1 MIKPGS
7 RRLPEFTLPLIAGLL
22 LCLWLAGCT
31 SASANLSAPTASS
44 IPSALPPTDKPVSI
58 PSATPNQSRLTQ
70 LSTTTPTPDDPT
82 RICSPFPGASQA
94 DLIASISNPYNPPPP
109 GSDDPHQGVDLAVQQ
124 DGMALAGDPALAVL
138 NGSVAMVTED
148 RFPYGYTL
156 LVETPFEAL
165 PSAWIETLQPPT
177 PAPIRPSNSALTCPA
192 ITPQPTWNGASRS
205 LYILYAHLQ
214 GRPAFQ
220 LGDRIQ
226 CGQAIG
232 RIGQS
237 GNALNPHLHLEV
249 RVGPVGARFSS
260 MAHYDNTAQT
270 EEMGNY
276 CLWRV
281 SDVFQL
287 VDPLRL
293 LVQLP

>member
-1 MIKPGS
+1 M
-7 RRLPEFTLPLIAGLL
+7 
-22 LCLWLAGCT
+22 
-31 SASANLSAPTASS
+31 S
-44 IPSALPPTDKPVSI
+44 ICA
-58 PSATPNQSRLTQ
+58 
-70 LSTTTPTPDDPT
+70 
-82 RICSPFPGASQA
+82 PFPGASRA
-94 DLIASISNPYNPPPP
+94 DLLASISNPYNPPPP

-124 DGMALAGDPALAVL
+124 NGLALAGDPALAVL
-138 NGSVAMVTED
+138 SGNVAMVTGD

-156 LVETPFEAL
+156 LVETPLEAL
-165 PSAWIETLQPPT
+165 PSAWMETLQPPT
-177 PAPIRPSNSALTCPA
+177 PAPTRPSNPALTCPVV
-192 ITPQPTWNGASRS
+192 TPQPSWDGDSRS

-214 GRPAFQ
+214 EQAAFQ
-220 LGDRIQ
+220 PGNRIQ

-249 RVGPVGARFSS
+249 RVGPSGARFSS

-276 CLWRV
+276 CMWRV

-293 LVQLP
+293 LAQLP

>member
-1 MIKPGS
+1 MS
-7 RRLPEFTLPLIAGLL
+7 
-22 LCLWLAGCT
+22 
-31 SASANLSAPTASS
+31 
-44 IPSALPPTDKPVSI
+44 
-58 PSATPNQSRLTQ
+58 
-70 LSTTTPTPDDPT
+70 
-82 RICSPFPGASQA
+82 ICSPFPDTSHA
-94 DLIASISNPYNPPPP
+94 DLLASISNPYNPPPP

-124 DGMALAGDPALAVL
+124 NGLALAGGPALAVL
-138 NGSVAMVTED
+138 SGKVAMLTAD

-156 LVETPFEAL
+156 LVETPLEEL
-165 PSAWIETLQPPT
+165 PSAWMETLQPPT
-177 PAPIRPSNSALTCPA
+177 PAPTRPSNPALTCPA
-192 ITPQPTWNGASRS
+192 VTPQPSWDGESRS

-214 GRPAFQ
+214 EQAAFQ
-220 LGDRIQ
+220 PGDRIQ

-249 RVGPVGARFSS
+249 RVGPSGARFSS
-260 MAHYDNTAQT
+260 MAHYDNTAQI

-281 SDVFQL
+281 SGVFQL

-293 LVQLP
+293 LAQLP